1 MKLWAMLL
9 AVVASVCLV
18 LSVGATMTPD
28 YQASFEKKIMEDFN
42 SPQIQQ
48 NWRDGIKSEAQAS
61 LDHSLVKYTAD
72 EVQPFSE
79 KAVIVKGYVTIKL
92 YCYKND
98 NKVTVIV
105 VREVAGML
113 DKETGQVLQAVSLSQ
128 DIKMVAGWDGI
139 ET

>member
-1 MKLWAMLL
+1 MLL
-9 AVVASVCLV
+9 AVVASLCLV
-18 LSVGATMTPD
+18 ISVFAEITPD

-61 LDHSLVKYTAD
+61 LDHALIKYTPD

-105 VREVAGML
+105 VREVVAMV
-113 DKETGQVLQAVSLSQ
+113 DKTTGQVLQTAAISQ
-128 DIKMVAGWDGI
+128 DIKMVGGWDGI